1 MDTAD
6 ERGTCRTQLG
16 ESSWAGAARKLHD
29 NPWIGLRTI
38 LRQTLRNVAH
48 DQSTRRLIE
57 SLGARAGSSLT
68 GLSAAPQPMGQK
80 LHTNLIVVRLKLA
93 KQQFEIAAY
102 PNKVQEWRA
111 GMCAS
116 SIPFESAELCLMLVL
131 LLSEKDID
139 EVLQTD
145 RVFVNVSQGEFA
157 KKADL
162 VKAFGVDDEA
172 TICLRIL
179 KEGEMQVSEKER
191 AKQSEEL
198 FHEIATIIV
207 EKCVDANTNRALTVA
222 IVERAMKQLEAAEQF
237 RVLPNKSAKQQALK
251 VIPELTVRFPIA
263 RSKMLI
269 RVTVTAAHI
278 DVTKPELLTH
288 FAQVMNEIPPQ
299 ALADA
304 TPYIVVS
311 H

>member
-1 MDTAD
+1 
-6 ERGTCRTQLG
+6 
-16 ESSWAGAARKLHD
+16 
-29 NPWIGLRTI
+29 
-38 LRQTLRNVAH
+38 
-48 DQSTRRLIE
+48 
-57 SLGARAGSSLT
+57 
-68 GLSAAPQPMGQK
+68 
-80 LHTNLIVVRLKLA
+80 
-93 KQQFEIAAY
+93 
-102 PNKVQEWRA
+102 
-111 GMCAS
+111 
-116 SIPFESAELCLMLVL
+116 MLVL